1 MLLYVLKRFLAGF
14 ISLVVLITITFF
26 LMHAIPGGPFSP
38 ASEKKV
44 PASILKKIEAM
55 YGLDKPL
62 HIQYLT
68 YLKNLL
74 KGDLGISFKQE
85 DTTINELIDQGFPVS
100 AKIGLVAVIFSLG
113 IGVPLGIMSAV
124 KRGRWMDW
132 FSMVFAT
139 IGISIPSFVL
149 TVLLMYLFSVK
160 LQLLPVFG
168 LDTWKHYI
176 LPVTGLAVGPISYI
190 ARLMRSSMLEVM
202 RQDFINTARSK
213 GVSEFF
219 VITRHALRNSVIP
232 VITYLGPLIAG
243 LLTGSFVVERLF
255 TIPGIGR
262 YFVSSIGDRDYS
274 VILGMTVFFGAFIVI
289 SNLIV
294 DILCV
299 MIDPRI
305 KLSE

>member
-100 AKIGLVAVIFSLG
+100 AKIGLVAVIFSL
-113 IGVPLGIMSAV
+113 A
-124 KRGRWMDW
+124 
-132 FSMVFAT
+132 
-139 IGISIPSFVL
+139 
-149 TVLLMYLFSVK
+149 
-160 LQLLPVFG
+160 
-168 LDTWKHYI
+168 
-176 LPVTGLAVGPISYI
+176 
-190 ARLMRSSMLEVM
+190 
-202 RQDFINTARSK
+202 
-213 GVSEFF
+213 
-219 VITRHALRNSVIP
+219 
-232 VITYLGPLIAG
+232 
-243 LLTGSFVVERLF
+243 
-255 TIPGIGR
+255 
-262 YFVSSIGDRDYS
+262 
-274 VILGMTVFFGAFIVI
+274 
-289 SNLIV
+289 
-294 DILCV
+294 
-299 MIDPRI
+299 
-305 KLSE
+305 

>member
-1 MLLYVLKRFLAGF
+1 
-14 ISLVVLITITFF
+14 
-26 LMHAIPGGPFSP
+26 MHAIPGGPFSP